1 MRCVPAVVP
10 SVVQSLSPA
19 TKNSRPFTAIRSNG
33 EVAPGAT
40 VWMSPMPPD
49 VIRNWPP
56 CEKKSRS
63 PAAVSTPTMSPIDE
77 LALPGVR
84 SAMRTVPPVV
94 PSVR

>member
-1 MRCVPAVVP
+1 MTPTIDSAHLPPPPGRLARLIKKIWWLH
-10 SVVQSLSPA
+10 SL
-19 TKNSRPFTAIRSNG
+19 F
-33 EVAPGAT
+33 APGAT
-40 VWMSPMPPD
+40 LWTSPIPPD
-49 VIRNWPP
+49 VIRSWPP